1 VAELLSIFWWPH
13 TLLCV
18 TFQSLP
24 LQAGFSILLHNF
36 VPVIALLPIMEMKSG
51 THLQGWSIWHLPNP
65 TWTIVYLHYMLAPQ
79 NNKHNCMYP
88 CWESSCTPN
97 LILQLKDDLLIVQ
110 RSSCSNQN
118 GTSSSKPNSSD
129 GASSSHFFI
138 PSTPKLKAL
147 QLQRWTL
154 HNVKGWSP
162 ITQIENLRASFI
174 PKSNSRAT
182 DCCSILFSIT
192 FQCPKTTI

>member
-1 VAELLSIFWWPH
+1 
-13 TLLCV
+13 
-18 TFQSLP
+18 
-24 LQAGFSILLHNF
+24 
-36 VPVIALLPIMEMKSG
+36 MKSG

-79 NNKHNCMYP
+79 NK
-88 CWESSCTPN
+88 
-97 LILQLKDDLLIVQ
+97 VQ

-138 PSTPKLKAL
+138 LSTPKLKAL

-154 HNVKGWSP
+154 HNVKGSEYQRMIPHYTDWK
-162 ITQIENLRASFI
+162 
-174 PKSNSRAT
+174 PKSIIHIKIQQQSYRLLQHSIFHHLSMTQNYNIESEAAWEPLENKTGQKIKNSLN
-182 DCCSILFSIT
+182 S
-192 FQCPKTTI
+192 

>member
-1 VAELLSIFWWPH
+1 
-13 TLLCV
+13 
-18 TFQSLP
+18 
-24 LQAGFSILLHNF
+24 
-36 VPVIALLPIMEMKSG
+36 MKCG

-65 TWTIVYLHYMLAPQ
+65 TWTIVYLHHMLAPQ
-79 NNKHNCMYP
+79 NNKHNCMCP
-88 CWESSCTPN
+88 CWESSYTPN

-154 HNVKGWSP
+154 HNVKGSEYQRMIPHYTDWK
-162 ITQIENLRASFI
+162 
-174 PKSNSRAT
+174 PKSIIHTKIQQQSYRLLQH
-182 DCCSILFSIT
+182 SIFHHLSMTQNYNVESGAAWELLEKQELVTKWRILWILNKAYGFWLLGWG
-192 FQCPKTTI
+192 FRV